1 MTYAVGGTVTSF
13 FGPKLIQQ
21 FGRKK
26 FVIFLMIF
34 HFNLYLLALL
44 WVPTE
49 TNLWISYC
57 IGALSGMGKG
67 IITVLLPGKIT

>member
-1 MTYAVGGTVTSF
+1 MTCAVGGTVASLS
-13 FGPKLIQQ
+13 GPKLIQQ

-34 HFNLYLLALL
+34 HFNLYLLELL
-44 WVPTE
+44 WVPTK

-57 IGALSGMGKG
+57 IGALSGMGEG
-67 IITVLLPGKIT
+67 IITALLPGKIT